1 MLAANWGELLKIVLI
16 IVDYQKRLDKQKQIL
31 SLAQCQ
37 LVLPSLESRP
47 YKNNFKN
54 IKNKSYPYLHFG
66 NLADAFIQSD

>member
-1 MLAANWGELLKIVLI
+1 MLAANWGKLLKIVLI

-47 YKNNFKN
+47 YKNNFKTM
-54 IKNKSYPYLHFG
+54 
-66 NLADAFIQSD
+66 